1 MFKSTIE
8 RIQVEQIKLNGINK
22 RAKNNA
28 VVKETEIRFGKIGMQ
43 RVDENNRLHPP
54 RRTIA
59 RRTIANQEVLAL
71 WPHSKS

>member
-54 RRTIA
+54 RR
-59 RRTIANQEVLAL
+59 IANQEVLAL
-71 WPHSKS
+71 SPHSKS